1 VRDLRLHWISHA
13 RRCGLLKGYEAT
25 THWGW
30 HEILS
35 SLGVKPVQKRVVRDR
50 NRLSGGG
57 VTAGLDFGLK
67 LLAILGGEEAAR
79 TVQLLMEYDPAPPFN
94 VGNPEKAGHA
104 LVENAQR
111 ILKARAGCKLT
122 IEQQQEFEFPLE
134 NNRPQQIAG
143 MAE

>member
-1 VRDLRLHWISHA
+1 MRDLRLHWISHA

-79 TVQLLMEYDPAPPFN
+79 TVQLLMEYDPATI
-94 VGNPEKAGHA
+94 
-104 LVENAQR
+104 QR
-111 ILKARAGCKLT
+111 WESREGRACSGRK
-122 IEQQQEFEFPLE
+122 
-134 NNRPQQIAG
+134 RPTDTQGSCRVQAHD
-143 MAE
+143 